1 MKFPTC
7 EKRKKKKIEKAY
19 VKEKQSHTQDNIY
32 VVRQFAY
39 IHGIAEISLL
49 SRKIQSAAT
58 MFQSL
63 KRRRQQQNPN
73 HQNQFLYPVH
83 RIHNGLQN
91 EPKNFLEDVAP
102 GLPRGLSI
110 SAPA

>member
-1 MKFPTC
+1 M
-7 EKRKKKKIEKAY
+7 
-19 VKEKQSHTQDNIY
+19 
-32 VVRQFAY
+32 VRQFAY

-91 EPKNFLEDVAP
+91 GPKNFLEDVAP
-102 GLPRGLSI
+102 GPPRGLSI